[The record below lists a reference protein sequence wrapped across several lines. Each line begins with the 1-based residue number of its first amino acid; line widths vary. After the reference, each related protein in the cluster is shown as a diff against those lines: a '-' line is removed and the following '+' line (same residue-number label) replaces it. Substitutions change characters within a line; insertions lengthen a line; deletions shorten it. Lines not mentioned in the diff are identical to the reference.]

1 MFCFVFCF
9 VFLSDVWGF
18 VFFGDI
24 WVLRDSSFSAKEKKN
39 TSSKACQ
46 WHIKH
51 VCKISGSNAQKRLRN
66 LDFRVVKCKNHALA
80 SLLLGFSIYSILGVK
95 FDLLLV
101 LRNQFFECLGETLY
115 KNALEYLE
123 ATGPENILVI
133 FFSSY
138 TIQTRDVFFFFVPTL
153 DACLYLASLKVL

>member
-1 MFCFVFCF
+1 M
-9 VFLSDVWGF
+9 
-18 VFFGDI
+18 
-24 WVLRDSSFSAKEKKN
+24 
-39 TSSKACQ
+39 
-46 WHIKH
+46 
-51 VCKISGSNAQKRLRN
+51 
-66 LDFRVVKCKNHALA
+66 VKCKNHALA